1 MNNLEVLNGE
11 MALKYDK
18 NIDTYSIT
26 VSSDVNAL
34 EIKYELDDTSTL
46 NVYGNTLLS
55 PGENKVILACKNN
68 DDIRYITLV
77 VNKEKAL
84 KTTSLNVDYRNE
96 KKVLPSFTIPL
107 IASICFV
114 LILVTY
120 YLLFKKKKM

>member
-18 NIDTYSIT
+18 NIDTYSIK

-34 EIKYELDDTSTL
+34 EIRYELDDTSTL

-114 LILVTY
+114 LILITY

>member
-18 NIDTYSIT
+18 NIDTYSIK

-46 NVYGNTLLS
+46 NIYGNTLLS

>member
-18 NIDTYSIT
+18 NIDTYSIK
-26 VSSDVNAL
+26 VSSDVDAL

>member
-18 NIDTYSIT
+18 NIDTYSIK
-26 VSSDVNAL
+26 VSSDVDAL

-84 KTTSLNVDYRNE
+84 KTTSLNVDYSNE

>member
-18 NIDTYSIT
+18 NIDTYSIK
-26 VSSDVNAL
+26 VSSDVDAL

-68 DDIRYITLV
+68 ENIIKKARNAGRIR
-77 VNKEKAL
+77 
-84 KTTSLNVDYRNE
+84 
-96 KKVLPSFTIPL
+96 
-107 IASICFV
+107 
-114 LILVTY
+114 
-120 YLLFKKKKM
+120 LLGGKIKYS

>member
-18 NIDTYSIT
+18 NIDTYSIK

-34 EIKYELDDTSTL
+34 EIRYELDDTSTL

>member
-18 NIDTYSIT
+18 NIDTYSIK
-26 VSSDVNAL
+26 VSSDVDAL

-84 KTTSLNVDYRNE
+84 KTTSLNVDYSNE

-114 LILVTY
+114 LILITY

>member
-18 NIDTYSIT
+18 NIDTYSIK

-84 KTTSLNVDYRNE
+84 KTTSLNVDYSNE

-114 LILVTY
+114 LILITY

>member
-18 NIDTYSIT
+18 NIDTYSIK

-34 EIKYELDDTSTL
+34 EIRYELDDTSTL

-84 KTTSLNVDYRNE
+84 KTTSLNVDYSNE

>member
-18 NIDTYSIT
+18 NIDTYSIK

-46 NVYGNTLLS
+46 NIYGNTLLS

-114 LILVTY
+114 LILITY

>member
-18 NIDTYSIT
+18 NIDTYSIK

>member
-18 NIDTYSIT
+18 NIDTYSIK

-34 EIKYELDDTSTL
+34 EIRYELDDTSTL

-84 KTTSLNVDYRNE
+84 KTTSLNVDYSNE

-114 LILVTY
+114 LILITY

>member
-18 NIDTYSIT
+18 NIDTYSIK

-114 LILVTY
+114 LILITY

>member
-18 NIDTYSIT
+18 NIDTYSIK
-26 VSSDVNAL
+26 VSSDVDAL
-34 EIKYELDDTSTL
+34 EIKYELDDTSTI

>member
-96 KKVLPSFTIPL
+96 KKALPSFTIPL

>member
-18 NIDTYSIT
+18 NIDTYSIK

-84 KTTSLNVDYRNE
+84 KTTSLNVDYSNE
-96 KKVLPSFTIPL
+96 NKVLPSFTIPL